1 MTITGEQFKATRH
14 LLGWSQAG
22 RRQPKKRTLYVI
34 QRALKVA
41 GVELTRRVW
50 GQSRGR
56 AASKKLAKARQEL
69 SAFVTTG
76 LKRSSE
82 CRNVIGVT
90 INHVVRIGDDRPNW
104 HASFAMT
111 DKVAVP
117 AIALQIAGDL
127 AAEFDLV

>member
-1 MTITGEQFKATRH
+1 MTITDEQFKVTRH
-14 LLGWSQAG
+14 LLSWSQAG
-22 RRQPKKRTLYVI
+22 RRQPKKRTLYAI
-34 QRALKVA
+34 HRALEVA
-41 GVELTRRVW
+41 GVELTRGVW
-50 GQSRGR
+50 GQSQGR
-56 AASKKLAKARQEL
+56 AASKNLAKARQEL
-69 SAFVTTG
+69 SALVTAG

-82 CRNVIGVT
+82 CRKVTGVT

-117 AIALQIAGDL
+117 AIALQIVGDL